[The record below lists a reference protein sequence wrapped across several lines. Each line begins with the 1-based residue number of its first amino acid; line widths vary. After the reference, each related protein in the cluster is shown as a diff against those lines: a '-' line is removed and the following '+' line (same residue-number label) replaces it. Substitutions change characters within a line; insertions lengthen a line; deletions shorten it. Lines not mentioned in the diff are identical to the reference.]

1 MQKILSIAQDII
13 YMSFKGRR
21 QTPKHL
27 ALGLTIRHLT
37 GSSQLIGLLNGLGHC
52 VSHSTVLLH
61 DTALA
66 LKQLNENA
74 LIPDGFKTETFT
86 TLVWDNNDFCEETLY
101 GSGTTHNTNGIIL
114 QWESQ
119 SDKEIKS
126 QFRKKKLASSKGK
139 AGSEHLMHHQL

>member
-21 QTPKHL
+21 QTSKHL

-74 LIPDGFKTETFT
+74 LIPDGFQTETFT
-86 TLVWDNNDFCEETLY
+86 TIVSVWDNNDFCEETLS
-101 GSGTTHNTNGIIL
+101 GSGTTHNKNGIIL

-119 SDKEIKS
+119 SEK
-126 QFRKKKLASSKGK
+126 FRKKKLASSKGK
-139 AGSEHLMHHQL
+139 AGSELLMHHQL